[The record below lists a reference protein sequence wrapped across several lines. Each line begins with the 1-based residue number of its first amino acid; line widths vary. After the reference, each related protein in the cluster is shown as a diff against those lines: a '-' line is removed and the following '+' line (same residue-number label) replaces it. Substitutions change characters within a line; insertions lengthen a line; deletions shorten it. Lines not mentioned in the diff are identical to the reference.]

1 MAEKKGKS
9 GWILFFV
16 FLFVLG
22 WLVVSRINLHLSE
35 IRAENSKHFAQ
46 EMVKMVGYVIEMS
59 RELAEITNQWKGLAY
74 QLNPE
79 AAEAMEENIQK
90 HYRNKMQQDQE
101 SKVWVKL

>member
-1 MAEKKGKS
+1 MAEIKRRRVAK
-9 GWILFFV
+9 IVLFII
-16 FLFVLG
+16 VLL
-22 WLVVSRINLHLSE
+22 WLIISTTSIYLSTL
-35 IRAENSKHFAQ
+35 RANNSEHFSQ
-46 EMVKMVGYVIEMS
+46 ETAKMTRYVIEMAQ
-59 RELAEITNQWKGLAY
+59 EFAEMAQEWRGLAY

>member
-1 MAEKKGKS
+1 M
-9 GWILFFV
+9 
-16 FLFVLG
+16 
-22 WLVVSRINLHLSE
+22 
-35 IRAENSKHFAQ
+35 AQ
-46 EMVKMVGYVIEMS
+46 EFAEMAQEW
-59 RELAEITNQWKGLAY
+59 RGLAY